1 MSGFAILDLVVG
13 MIFIYFLLGI
23 ICSSVVEIML
33 TYVKARAKLLE
44 EWLTG
49 IFNEKT
55 KVGNETKTVGEAI
68 MDHCSVT
75 ALSGKGK
82 SPSYIDS
89 KNFTSALLE
98 KITFDPTQPNNIAN
112 DLDTFIYKI
121 EQTDQ
126 LSLELKRVFLN
137 YAYEARDKY
146 QTMIVKTVSDLEI
159 FRSKI
164 ENWYDT
170 SMDRLTGALKTKY
183 SRPFTMIVAIVTA
196 ILLNADS
203 INIAKYLYSDPDLRA
218 RVAEQAY
225 TAVDST
231 AQQFTARIDSMRNA
245 DPQTVEELKATLQTG
260 VKNISDAK
268 TALQLNLPF
277 GWNTTYFKTLFPPDD
292 FWGGI
297 LAILAKITG
306 LAATV
311 FAMMMG
317 APFWFDLLNKVSNLR
332 GTGNKPS
339 SSSGAGDAAATAPQ
353 PAAPI
358 AISVN
363 TNKEEEA
370 VG

>member
-1 MSGFAILDLVVG
+1 MSGFAILDLVIG

-33 TYVKARAKLLE
+33 TYVKARGNLLE

-49 IFNEKT
+49 IFSEKT
-55 KVGNETKTVGEAI
+55 QVGNEIKTVGQSI

-82 SPSYIDS
+82 SPSYIDA

-98 KITFDPTQPNNIAN
+98 KITFDPDNPNSIATN
-112 DLDTFIYKI
+112 LDTFIHKI
-121 EQTDQ
+121 EQTNL

-146 QTMIVKTVSDLEI
+146 QALAAKTTSDLEI

-164 ENWYDT
+164 ETWYDT
-170 SMDRLTGALKTKY
+170 SMDRLTGSLKTRY
-183 SRPFTMIVAIVTA
+183 SRPFTMMVAIVTA
-196 ILLNADS
+196 VLLNADS
-203 INIAKYLYSDPDLRA
+203 INIAKYLYSDPDLRSK
-218 RVAEQAY
+218 VAAQAY
-225 TAVDST
+225 GAVDST
-231 AQQFTARIDSMRNA
+231 AQQFTARIDSMRNTN
-245 DPQTVEELKATLQTG
+245 PETVNQLKAAMQKG
-260 VKNISDAK
+260 VDNISDAK
-268 TALQLNLPF
+268 AALQLNLPF
-277 GWNTTYFKTLFPPDD
+277 GWTTAYFKTLFPPGD
-292 FWGGI
+292 FWDGI
-297 LAILAKITG
+297 LGILAKITG

-332 GTGNKPS
+332 GAGNKPAT
-339 SSSGAGDAAATAPQ
+339 SSGADNTAASASQ
-353 PAAPI
+353 SAAPI
-358 AISVN
+358 SISVN

>member
-13 MIFIYFLLGI
+13 MIFIYFLLSI
-23 ICSSVVEIML
+23 ICSSVVEIIL
-33 TYVKARAKLLE
+33 TYVKARASLLE
-44 EWLTG
+44 EWLNG
-49 IFNEKT
+49 IFSEKT
-55 KVGNETKTVGEAI
+55 QVGGETKTVGEAI
-68 MDHCSVT
+68 MDHCAVT
-75 ALSGKGK
+75 VLSGKGK
-82 SPSYIDS
+82 SPAYIDA

-98 KITFDPTQPNNIAN
+98 KITFDPSNPNSIAN
-112 DLDTFIYKI
+112 DLDTFIHKI
-121 EQTDQ
+121 EQTPL

-146 QTMIVKTVSDLEI
+146 QTMAAKTASDLEI

-164 ENWYDT
+164 EKWYDT
-170 SMDRLTGALKTKY
+170 SMDRLTGSLKTRY

-218 RVAEQAY
+218 KVADQAY
-225 TAVDST
+225 SAVDST
-231 AQQFTARIDSMRNA
+231 AQQFTARTDSMRNTN
-245 DPQTVEELKATLQTG
+245 PETVEELKATLQKG
-260 VKNISDAK
+260 VDNVNDAK
-268 TALQLNLPF
+268 AALQLNLPF
-277 GWNTTYFKTLFPPDD
+277 GWNTAYFKTLFPPGDSGD
-292 FWGGI
+292 GLLG
-297 LAILAKITG
+297 ILAKITG
-306 LAATV
+306 LAVTV

-332 GTGNKPS
+332 GTGNKPA
-339 SSSGAGDAAATAPQ
+339 SSSGAGDTTTPTQAP
-353 PAAPI
+353 API